1 VFRLKEEK
9 QLSRALPGIAG
20 VLWALSLMMWSSA
33 PAWALGTAAGT
44 VIANTATVT
53 YTLGVDPTAHTATA
67 FDSFEVLEIID
78 TVIVWQ
84 DAAAVTVNTPQTQ
97 SALTFLL
104 TNTGN
109 GPEAFSLSAFDALSG
124 DDFDPS
130 TQSIWLETN
139 GLPGVQTSGSPAD
152 TPLGTATP
160 DLLPDDT
167 LFVYLLCNIPSGLS
181 DGDTGQARLSAA
193 AATAGAA
200 GAPAGTELTG
210 AGFNGASAI
219 VGNGN
224 ADSAAIGTF
233 IVATVDVQV
242 TKSIAGIEDLS
253 GGSEPYPGARVTYRL
268 TVQISGGGTA
278 EDLTI
283 TDAIPVDMTYLS
295 GSTTLNGSAQTDAA
309 DAPVDNTDFNVTSA
323 NRVTVGLGDTVAPAT
338 HTIEFIATIN

>member
-1 VFRLKEEK
+1 MFRLKEEK

-139 GLPGVQTSGSPAD
+139 GLPGVQVEP
-152 TPLGTATP
+152 
-160 DLLPDDT
+160 
-167 LFVYLLCNIPSGLS
+167 LLCQRPCRRVRNLRIRIPRW
-181 DGDTGQARLSAA
+181 Q
-193 AATAGAA
+193 
-200 GAPAGTELTG
+200 
-210 AGFNGASAI
+210 
-219 VGNGN
+219 
-224 ADSAAIGTF
+224 
-233 IVATVDVQV
+233 
-242 TKSIAGIEDLS
+242 
-253 GGSEPYPGARVTYRL
+253 
-268 TVQISGGGTA
+268 
-278 EDLTI
+278 
-283 TDAIPVDMTYLS
+283 DAIRRSPK
-295 GSTTLNGSAQTDAA
+295 
-309 DAPVDNTDFNVTSA
+309 
-323 NRVTVGLGDTVAPAT
+323 
-338 HTIEFIATIN
+338 FIPCA